1 MKSETWV
8 LLAGLVPVLLARA
21 PEASPLTF
29 GSGRFGLEIEG
40 SLEGR
45 YVQRIES
52 SSPREH
58 PQGALRL
65 RAGSDL
71 TDWIRLETAVT
82 GLAGGPPRNPAGAGV
97 FDLDR
102 TLQDLSPSLELE
114 EATLDFFFADADVRA
129 GVQKFAWGKLD
140 ALQPN
145 DLLNPESF
153 HDPVLEDENDRKV
166 GIPALSGTYYLP
178 SLSGRIVPESLRFT
192 AVWAP
197 IVTPF
202 HFPDE
207 DERWYPPL
215 ARVPPE
221 SEVDGFTVRNEFRV
235 RNGDLPSRNPVH
247 GGGAARLAGY
257 FQGADFSLYYFD
269 GVDTQPALDADARGF
284 VRFDPTNPGCVPFQ
298 PACFDVRSEVDV
310 FPVFERIRAIGA
322 DAAYAVFGATLR
334 AEAAWVMDRL
344 YPKTIRDVVASQ
356 EFAPVDQLLLLTGE
370 EQEVEVTLEPAN
382 VRRDAIEWGF
392 GGDTLWD
399 GTFVLVQVN
408 QTAIL
413 DNDVDLLVSDT
424 ETRFA
429 MTVRRSFLDERLEA
443 ELLAAYGMQGVYGLA
458 HPRLT
463 YDLTDFVDVRVGFL
477 LVEGHEES
485 MLGQYKRNDQAYVR
499 IRFSF

>member
-1 MKSETWV
+1 
-8 LLAGLVPVLLARA
+8 
-21 PEASPLTF
+21 
-29 GSGRFGLEIEG
+29 
-40 SLEGR
+40 
-45 YVQRIES
+45 
-52 SSPREH
+52 
-58 PQGALRL
+58 
-65 RAGSDL
+65 
-71 TDWIRLETAVT
+71 
-82 GLAGGPPRNPAGAGV
+82 
-97 FDLDR
+97 
-102 TLQDLSPSLELE
+102 
-114 EATLDFFFADADVRA
+114 VRA

-178 SLSGRIVPESLRFT
+178 SLPGRIVPESLRFT

-269 GVDTQPALDADARGF
+269 GYDTQPALDADARGF
-284 VRFDPTNPGCVPFQ
+284 VRVDPTNPA
-298 PACFDVRSEVDV
+298 ACPSSRRASTSARRSTSFPCSSAFARSAPTPPTPCSGPRFAPKPRGSWAGSIRSRFATWSRVRS
-310 FPVFERIRAIGA
+310 
-322 DAAYAVFGATLR
+322 
-334 AEAAWVMDRL
+334 
-344 YPKTIRDVVASQ
+344 S
-356 EFAPVDQLLLLTGE
+356 APVDPVLLLTGE

-382 VRRDAIEWGF
+382 VRSDAIEWGV
-392 GGDTLWD
+392 GGDTLWE
-399 GTFVLVQVN
+399 GTFVLVQMN

-429 MTVRRSFLDERLEA
+429 MTVRRTFLDERLEA

-499 IRFSF
+499 ICFSF